1 MPAVTR
7 SQSKKE
13 AQVVQQLIQAKKKII
28 RLIKSGKQETQVNSR
43 SSNKDKFVKVIK
55 DKLSESDYH
64 RNMAYK
70 YKYCVTQLPEGPA
83 KVSVTK
89 KHKQYYYDNVRI
101 VTEMYYLIVDW
112 FDKVF
117 VVNGTIASPSFQRLV
132 NVIFNK
138 VAEFEC
144 DIKNAPPNPTPE
156 EKHII
161 KTFLDQLQETRKVI
175 TPYVSSQEKATEV
188 KVAAPQVA
196 APQVAAPQ
204 VAAPQ
209 VAAPQV
215 AAVPQVK
222 PRRSA
227 RLMALKKN

>member
-1 MPAVTR
+1 
-7 SQSKKE
+7 
-13 AQVVQQLIQAKKKII
+13 
-28 RLIKSGKQETQVNSR
+28 
-43 SSNKDKFVKVIK
+43 
-55 DKLSESDYH
+55 
-64 RNMAYK
+64 
-70 YKYCVTQLPEGPA
+70 
-83 KVSVTK
+83 
-89 KHKQYYYDNVRI
+89 
-101 VTEMYYLIVDW
+101 VDW

-188 KVAAPQVA
+188 KVAAQVA
-196 APQVAAPQ
+196 AV
-204 VAAPQ
+204 PQ